1 MRRERSEGKRESG
14 EGGMERG
21 RVRGETKD
29 RIAWE
34 IFKKNGREKE
44 KEKYSWRKFRLRIM
58 VKC

>member
-34 IFKKNGREKE
+34 IFKKMGGRR
-44 KEKYSWRKFRLRIM
+44 RKRNIVGENLD
-58 VKC
+58 